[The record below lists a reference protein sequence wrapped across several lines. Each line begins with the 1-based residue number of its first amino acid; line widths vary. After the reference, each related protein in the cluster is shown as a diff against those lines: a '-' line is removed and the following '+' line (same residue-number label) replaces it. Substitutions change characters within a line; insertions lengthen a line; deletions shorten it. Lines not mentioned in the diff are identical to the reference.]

1 MWLNVIQVK
10 YLGPYPGT
18 PLHICIKKI
27 TKKLSGQNWKSH
39 PSMVLGILS
48 QIYLEKI
55 SAVCLCTPYKLR
67 VHPRNQ
73 KPRIKIAESSR
84 KKVDSWF
91 LVSMDVRVYTGR
103 WLSECFWPN
112 VQVRYL
118 WFSQDVGIID
128 VHGFSYLCFCH
139 FLNSHGLCNTV
150 LWWDVFFAWVLSWF
164 YFFKEVQF
172 SDKERSFQS
181 KVHYSFQKLKMLVT
195 EVSVLF

>member
-1 MWLNVIQVK
+1 MWLNVIQV
-10 YLGPYPGT
+10 LGTISGDTIAHMYQT
-18 PLHICIKKI
+18 I

-55 SAVCLCTPYKLR
+55 SAVC
-67 VHPRNQ
+67 HPVQLTSTSPEPKTKNHDCRELSE
-73 KPRIKIAESSR
+73 K
-84 KKVDSWF
+84 SWF
-91 LVSMDVRVYTGR
+91 LVSCFHGCTGIYR
-103 WLSECFWPN
+103 PLTVWMFFWPMCRC
-112 VQVRYL
+112 VIRV
-118 WFSQDVGIID
+118 FSVGIID

-139 FLNSHGLCNTV
+139 FLNSHGRCNTV
-150 LWWDVFFAWVLSWF
+150 LWWDVFVAWVLSWF
-164 YFFKEVQF
+164 YFFKEVRF